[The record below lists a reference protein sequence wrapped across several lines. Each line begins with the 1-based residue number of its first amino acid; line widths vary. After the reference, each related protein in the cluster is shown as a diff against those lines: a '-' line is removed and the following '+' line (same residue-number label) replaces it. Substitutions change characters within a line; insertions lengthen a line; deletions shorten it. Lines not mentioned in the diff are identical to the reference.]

1 MEKVLKNKHANIRQI
16 RDNLEKLGTLHFM
29 RLLTLHFLN
38 LLEKAPR
45 K

>member
-1 MEKVLKNKHANIRQI
+1 MEKVLKNKHVNIRQI
-16 RDNLEKLGTLHFM
+16 RDNLEKLGTLHS
-29 RLLTLHFLN
+29 FLN